1 MGRIIPYNK
10 ENNIHVL
17 NHQPDPT
24 SNKSTIRGWF
34 IECINMGDFGDGSR
48 FIGFRTYASC
58 LGDEHTPLRGTILLG
73 IFSEAFISLSGEILQ
88 ESPRW
93 KMGDT
98 MVSCSLSG
106 LPLKN
111 SSTDY
116 YNVLHFI
123 STGYMDHLGT
133 SFLAVKLPQTKKES
147 DGWAGLWRASHIYIW
162 RFVKMYVPG
171 FVDKSQ
177 FHARRL
183 MFAFKKHDLPWWRE
197 NVEILRYLWK
207 SF

>member
-73 IFSEAFISLSGEILQ
+73 IFSEAFISFSGEILQ
-88 ESPRW
+88 ESPR
-93 KMGDT
+93 
-98 MVSCSLSG
+98 
-106 LPLKN
+106 
-111 SSTDY
+111 
-116 YNVLHFI
+116 
-123 STGYMDHLGT
+123 
-133 SFLAVKLPQTKKES
+133 
-147 DGWAGLWRASHIYIW
+147 
-162 RFVKMYVPG
+162 
-171 FVDKSQ
+171 
-177 FHARRL
+177 
-183 MFAFKKHDLPWWRE
+183 
-197 NVEILRYLWK
+197 
-207 SF
+207 